1 MNSFFVLDREVSGC
15 SRRDYARRMGFGSGW
30 SSRDE
35 VGRGYQHSGG
45 GPGRDKRGRR
55 HGGGGFGEVR
65 GKRFGLGSGGGRERL
80 FEAGD
85 LKLVILRLLAEQPSY
100 GYQLIKTMEERLAGG
115 YTPSAGVIYPTL
127 TLLEEEGLASA
138 ATSETN
144 KKVYSVTAE
153 GSAYLDANKG
163 RVEQLLAR
171 MQEAGR
177 GFERG
182 RSPEIMQAVRDLRGA
197 VMARVARGN
206 ATSELVLKIAEAI
219 KAATR
224 EIDQL

>member
-15 SRRDYARRMGFGSGW
+15 SRRNQARRMGFGSGR
-30 SSRDE
+30 SSRDK
-35 VGRGYQHSGG
+35 VGRGYQDSGG
-45 GPGRDKRGRR
+45 GPGRDERGRR

-65 GKRFGLGSGGGRERL
+65 GKRFGRGLGGGRERL

-85 LKLVILRLLAEQPSY
+85 LKLVILKLLAAQPSY

-127 TLLEEEGLASA
+127 TLLEEEGLASV

-153 GSAYLDANKG
+153 GSAYLNANKV
-163 RVEQLLAR
+163 RVEQLIAR

-182 RSPEIMQAVRDLRGA
+182 RSPEIMQAFLDLRGA

-206 ATSELVLKIAEAI
+206 ATSELVLKIAETI

>member
-15 SRRDYARRMGFGSGW
+15 SRRNQARRMGFGSGR
-30 SSRDE
+30 SSRDK
-35 VGRGYQHSGG
+35 VGRGYQDSGG
-45 GPGRDKRGRR
+45 GPGRDERGRR

-65 GKRFGLGSGGGRERL
+65 GKRFGRGLGGGRERL

-85 LKLVILRLLAEQPSY
+85 LKLVILKLLAAQPSY

-127 TLLEEEGLASA
+127 TLLEEEGLASV

-153 GSAYLDANKG
+153 GSAYLNANKV
-163 RVEQLLAR
+163 RVEQLIAR

-182 RSPEIMQAVRDLRGA
+182 RSPEIMQAFLDLRGA

-206 ATSELVLKIAEAI
+206 ATSELVLKIAETIRAT
-219 KAATR
+219 TR